1 MKSALRLVDYP
12 GHMQQAA
19 QQAVGFVERMDKNSF
34 IADRLTQQAVLFNL
48 VVMGEAAGNVLT
60 SHADFAQKHPDIPWR
75 SIRATR
81 NRIAHGYFDI
91 DLDIVWDTVQSAL
104 PPLVAMLPTTI
115 AAAEHDLRTGVNPPP
130 GDAP

>member
-1 MKSALRLVDYP
+1 MKSALRLVDYL

-19 QQAVGFVERMDKNSF
+19 QQAVGFVGSMNKNTF
-34 IADRLTQQAVLFNL
+34 VADRLTQQAVLFNL

-60 SHADFAQKHPDIPWR
+60 SHADFAQQHPDIPWR

-91 DLDIVWDTVQSAL
+91 NLDIVWDTVQSAL
-104 PPLVAMLPTTI
+104 PPLIAMLPATI
-115 AAAEHDLRTGVNPPP
+115 AASRARRAG
-130 GDAP
+130 

>member
-1 MKSALRLVDYP
+1 MKSALRLVDYL

-19 QQAVGFVERMDKNSF
+19 QQAVGFVERMDKNTF

-115 AAAEHDLRTGVNPPP
+115 AAAEHGLRTGLNPPL